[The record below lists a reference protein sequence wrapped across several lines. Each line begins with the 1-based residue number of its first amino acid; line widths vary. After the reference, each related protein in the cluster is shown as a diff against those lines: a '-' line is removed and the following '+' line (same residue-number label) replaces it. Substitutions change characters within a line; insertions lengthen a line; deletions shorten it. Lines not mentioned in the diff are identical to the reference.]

1 MQRGAAR
8 AVSAKA
14 RCSYCREGDARRST
28 CLSGNFA
35 AETYVQNA
43 ANTVGAAAVRGA
55 HKVEKYSCGQANGG
69 HDFEPVIVE
78 TYGRLGEPA
87 FKLLARAGAHRR
99 RPIQ

>member
-14 RCSYCREGDARRST
+14 RCSCCRGGD
-28 CLSGNFA
+28 LSIDVFLGHLA

-43 ANTVGAAAVRGA
+43 ANTVGVAAVRGA
-55 HKVEKYSCGQANGG
+55 RKVEKYACGQAGVG

-78 TYGRLGEPA
+78 RYRRLGEPA
-87 FKLLARAGAHRR
+87 FELLARARAHRR